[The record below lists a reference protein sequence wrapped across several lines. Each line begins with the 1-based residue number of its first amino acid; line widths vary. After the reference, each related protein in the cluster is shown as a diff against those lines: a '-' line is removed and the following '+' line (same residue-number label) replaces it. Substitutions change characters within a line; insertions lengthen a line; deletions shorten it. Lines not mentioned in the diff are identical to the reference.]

1 MVITSHVP
9 AMLDSQR
16 VSQGS
21 HGVFEL
27 SGTPREILWRVVVV
41 FLGKS
46 AHGRKWRLDLG
57 CDLGCDLGLIDDYGY
72 FSWMFNHQQYGFY
85 MILWDL

>member
-1 MVITSHVP
+1 
-9 AMLDSQR
+9 MLDSQR

-57 CDLGCDLGLIDDYGY
+57 CDLGLIDDYGY